1 MLVFTGIFLLITFDF
16 KIKLKMS
23 RYLIVVFKYL
33 TIFIGMGIFN
43 GCSSNN
49 EDDVLEYQNIYK
61 SLNDNQSRI
70 SFKIDDNDF
79 YKSESIFKGHLEM
92 LTGSFTMSYFDQ
104 FDSNVMIHFG
114 GQNWNTARPI
124 KSSIKLD
131 NGYSSNVMFGKIIN
145 KEEKV
150 GAGYLM
156 YEGLITFK
164 VFTKEKIIIVINGKA
179 RKYPKTDEGSPSFD
193 VKASIVCKN
202 PNFDVVDINTK
213 ESFYGQ

>member
-1 MLVFTGIFLLITFDF
+1 
-16 KIKLKMS
+16 MS
-23 RYLIVVFKYL
+23 KYLIIFSKYL

-49 EDDVLEYQNIYK
+49 EEDEALQYQTIYN
-61 SLNDNQSRI
+61 SLNNNQSKFI
-70 SFKIDDNDF
+70 FKIDGNDF
-79 YKSESIFKGHLEM
+79 YQSESIFKGHLEM

-114 GQNWNTARPI
+114 GQKWNTARPI
-124 KSSIKLD
+124 KAPIKLD
-131 NGYSSNVMFGKIIN
+131 NGYSSNVMFGKITN

-156 YEGLITFK
+156 YDGLITFK
-164 VFTKEKIIIVINGKA
+164 VFTREKIIVIINGKA
-179 RKYPKTDEGSPSFD
+179 RKYPKIDEQSPSFD
-193 VKASIVCKN
+193 VKATLVCKN
-202 PNFDVVDINTK
+202 PSFDVVDIEGK

>member
-1 MLVFTGIFLLITFDF
+1 MSKYLMIF
-16 KIKLKMS
+16 S
-23 RYLIVVFKYL
+23 KYL

-49 EDDVLEYQNIYK
+49 EEDEALQYQTIYN
-61 SLNDNQSRI
+61 SLNNNQSKFI
-70 SFKIDDNDF
+70 FKIDGNDF
-79 YKSESIFKGHLEM
+79 YQSESIFAGHLEM

-114 GQNWNTARPI
+114 GQKWNTARPI
-124 KSSIKLD
+124 KSPIKLD
-131 NGYSSNVMFGKIIN
+131 NGYSSNVMFGKITN

-179 RKYPKTDEGSPSFD
+179 RKYPKTDEASPSFD
-193 VKASIVCKN
+193 VKATIICKN
-202 PNFDVVDINTK
+202 PSFDVVDINGK

>member
-1 MLVFTGIFLLITFDF
+1 
-16 KIKLKMS
+16 MS
-23 RYLIVVFKYL
+23 KYLIIFSKYL
-33 TIFIGMGIFN
+33 TVFIGVGIFN

-49 EDDVLEYQNIYK
+49 EEEEALQYQTIYN
-61 SLNDNQSRI
+61 SLNNNQSKFI
-70 SFKIDDNDF
+70 FKIDGNDF
-79 YKSESIFKGHLEM
+79 YQSESIFKGHLEM

-114 GQNWNTARPI
+114 GQKWNTARPI

-179 RKYPKTDEGSPSFD
+179 RKYPKIDEQSPSFD
-193 VKASIVCKN
+193 VKATLVCKS
-202 PNFDVVDINTK
+202 PSFDVVDIDGK